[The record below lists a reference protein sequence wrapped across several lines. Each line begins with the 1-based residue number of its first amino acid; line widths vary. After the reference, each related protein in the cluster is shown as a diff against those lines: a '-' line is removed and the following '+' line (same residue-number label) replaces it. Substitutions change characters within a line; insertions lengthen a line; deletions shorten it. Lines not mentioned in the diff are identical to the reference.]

1 MEVRPERTYTIISVS
16 GATTEQVDMPNQPRF
31 MKMPRILAG
40 LAVAL
45 VLSLAAGD
53 VHARDMIEYGRYLG
67 VRLQMWEESY
77 EVLDKIINSGSDDE
91 KARARRNKAE
101 VMKVEADVVYSQ
113 DQDDNGRTARYG
125 KALAV
130 FGDPDD
136 PAGVAAKGIMQ
147 LDLALALR
155 RTDPGAARSY
165 CDDAITMLK
174 NQREHLDAKVRFGN
188 PAVWTKVYPDYSRIY
203 FHFCRAYYVKG
214 MTYESGSGDREAN
227 FRLCEKNIGE
237 FQFSLEDPTE
247 ELVLTFPLLGDI
259 EIARGNPENAVSKF
273 EGCVSFLKGEAAT
286 GYLGRLALD
295 HGYLRA
301 AELLTSELDYDPRNL
316 EKCVNLY
323 TEAFAKYGQLSELSA
338 QFKRFQLYRIS
349 ALIKLGDEAK
359 VRGAIDQLF
368 KLAADRDANFRR
380 QALVVLAD
388 IATRD
393 NLDNELRFKC
403 AGIVYA
409 ELDTNPVSVILKN
422 IQAYQ
427 SLLVSCRDAKTLETY
442 GPACFTRIGEM
453 YARMWRFLDAALVY
467 REACYRTLY
476 FAERFDPD
484 GAVPDHMKD
493 RCALIKDGK
502 SLNNFPAEMSN
513 LFARHAGFLVH
524 KDLGEPNNRYFQ
536 QLSKDADQLKAT
548 LAGEAAKMELAYK
561 SANDLYREKKFHQAA
576 VRMVNLPANFRSF
589 HIALYIGAKSY
600 FNVSEDPNAPR
611 NNRRGENKKEDY
623 RWDIED
629 PEWYQGQR
637 DRHAADLASLPA
649 SLYDGVEKAHW
660 DAIVDSKTQ
669 DQLVNWHKSVYY
681 YKKYFLFEAK
691 KAWDEI
697 GPLLEGKE
705 KPGIADAIGAIAEV
719 RNARWMRDNPSGQGP
734 ADLDMKRMGFA
745 AYDLA
750 YLMRN
755 PPKRLDD
762 ATRAALLDAERPLA
776 LAILAP
782 YWKWFGIHLADS
794 PNYKQGS
801 LRLSFGALSESRDE
815 DGCEEVYRAYVESF
829 PDDTNQIRFMVS
841 NLYAILRDKLTPKST
856 AMALASSKLVS
867 YSNLLKKNSF
877 ERINGAAKDA
887 EGNPLKGFA
896 DDEKRLTEAKGLHQK
911 RMILAEHFWQRWMLD
926 LFLESERNQD
936 LREFLPD
943 LRDAI
948 EQKWKAMAE
957 EYPVRWAKAVRAEYD
972 AQMKKDS
979 FKPIKAELDK
989 ALSGA
994 ADHEIVDKI
1003 KDLQDAEAAKQGGD
1017 GSKIAL
1023 LADLLAFLTVSTDAL
1038 AHFTGTIF
1046 IYDLGNHL
1054 EKLAQDVDE
1063 RARPSLT
1070 RILKYYE
1077 EFRMQRGQ
1085 GGMASLTEKDV
1096 KLLGKQY
1103 FRIRDWSSTVKYL
1116 GDYVERFGGDR
1127 AWGKETE
1134 VPVDQRSKRIG
1145 KTSSGNELEIK
1156 YMLGTA
1162 HLELFKEGGDVEN
1175 LKKAALLLRRC
1186 WCFNLVRD
1194 ANEVGGKQYN
1204 WVKSSNADDSDLQKA
1219 IEDYYLYVGRTM
1231 AEIFLLLHGQKDAKI
1246 AWPAYADQYTK
1257 SLEPKKEGDKVVTQA
1272 VPADAAGC
1280 LWHASQIHLRI
1291 WASFKLLSAYQFR
1304 SEFRENLESW
1314 LQLIV
1319 RWIETYGDKDM
1330 GIDDL
1335 KGAGLLA
1342 QAQGAYDTAQSES
1355 SLDATHL
1362 PDEMKQY
1369 LARLKDY
1376 AKQLEKVCKEK
1387 KIDLKTA

>member
-1 MEVRPERTYTIISVS
+1 
-16 GATTEQVDMPNQPRF
+16 MPNQSRF
-31 MKMPRILAG
+31 MTMPRILAG

-53 VHARDMIEYGRYLG
+53 VHARDMVEYGRYLG

-77 EVLDKIINSGSDDE
+77 EVLDKIIDSGSADE

-101 VMKVEADVVYSQ
+101 VMKAEADAIYSE
-113 DQDDNGRTARYG
+113 DQDDSARTARYG

-136 PAGVAAKGIMQ
+136 PAGVVAKGVMQ

-155 RTDPGAARSY
+155 RTDPDAARGY
-165 CDDAITMLK
+165 CDDAIKML
-174 NQREHLDAKVRFGN
+174 NDQRVYLDEKVRFQN
-188 PAVWTKVYPDYSRIY
+188 PATWDKVYPDYSRLY
-203 FHFCRAYYVKG
+203 YHFCRGYYVKG

-227 FRLCEKNIGE
+227 FKLCERNIGE
-237 FQFSLEDPTE
+237 FLFSLDYPTE
-247 ELVLTFPLLGDI
+247 EQVLTYPLLGDI
-259 EIARGNPENAVSKF
+259 EIARGHPEAAVAQF
-273 EGCVSFLKGEAAT
+273 TGCVSFLKGEAAT
-286 GYLGRLALD
+286 DYLGRLALE

-301 AELLTSELDYDPRNL
+301 AELLTTELDYDPKNL
-316 EKCVNLY
+316 EKCVDLY
-323 TEAFAKYGQLSELSA
+323 TEAYTKYGQIPELNF

-368 KLAADRDANFRR
+368 KLAADRDVTFRR

-403 AGIVYA
+403 AGMVYA

-427 SLLVSCRDAKTLETY
+427 SLIVACKDAKTFETY
-442 GPACFTRIGEM
+442 APACFTRIGEM
-453 YARMWRFLDAALVY
+453 YSRMWRFLDAALVY

-476 FAERFDPD
+476 FAEKFGPD
-484 GAVPDHMKD
+484 DTVPDHMKD

-524 KDLGEPNNRYFQ
+524 KDLGEPNNKFFQ
-536 QLSKDADQLKAT
+536 KLSSDADQLKAE
-548 LAGEAAKMELAYK
+548 LAGKAAKMELAYK
-561 SANDLYREKKFHQAA
+561 SANELYRDKKFHQAA
-576 VRMVNLPANFRSF
+576 VRMVSLPAEFRSY
-589 HIALYIGAKSY
+589 HIALYIGAKAY

-611 NNRRGENKKEDY
+611 HNRRGEQDKDNYK
-623 RWDIED
+623 WDIED
-629 PEWYQGQR
+629 AEWYAAQR
-637 DRHAADLASLPA
+637 ARHAADLGSLPA
-649 SLYDGVEKAHW
+649 SLYDGVEKSHW
-660 DAIVDSKTQ
+660 DAIVEGSTA
-669 DQLVNWHKSVYY
+669 DQLANWHKAVYY

-697 GPLLEGKE
+697 SPVLEGKE
-705 KPGIADAIGAIAEV
+705 RPGIADAIGAIAEV
-719 RNARWMRDNPSGQGP
+719 RNAKWLRDNPSGKGEP
-734 ADLDMKRMGFA
+734 DADMKRMGFA

-750 YLMRN
+750 YLLRN
-755 PPKRLDD
+755 PPRKLDD
-762 ATRAALLDAERPLA
+762 ATRAALLEAERPLA
-776 LAILAP
+776 LGILAP
-782 YWKWFGIHLADS
+782 YWKWFGSHLADS

-815 DGCEEVYRAYVESF
+815 DACEEVYRAYIESF
-829 PDDTNQIRFMVS
+829 PDDTAQIKYMVS
-841 NLYAILRDKLTPKST
+841 NLYAILREKLTPKTS

-877 ERINGAAKDA
+877 ERINGGAKDA
-887 EGNPLKGFA
+887 DGNPLPGFA
-896 DDEKRLTEAKGLHQK
+896 DDEKRLNEAKGLHQK
-911 RMILAEHFWQRWMLD
+911 RMILAEHFWQRWMLEQ
-926 LFLESERNQD
+926 FLDAERNQE

-943 LRDAI
+943 LKDAV

-957 EYPVRWAKAVRAEYD
+957 EYPQRWAKAVRAEYD
-972 AQMKKDS
+972 TQMKKDS
-979 FKPIKAELDK
+979 FKPVKDELTK
-989 ALSGA
+989 ALAGVT
-994 ADHEIVDKI
+994 DYEIVDKI
-1003 KDLQDAEAAKQGGD
+1003 KAVQDAEAAKQGGD
-1017 GSKIAL
+1017 GAKIAL
-1023 LADLLAFLTVSTDAL
+1023 LADLLAFITVSTDAL
-1038 AHFTGTIF
+1038 AYFTGTIF
-1046 IYDLGNHL
+1046 IYDLGGFL

-1063 RARPSLT
+1063 RARPSTT

-1077 EFRMQRGQ
+1077 EYRMQRGQ
-1085 GGMASLTEKDV
+1085 GGMDSLTEKDV

-1103 FRIRDWSSTVKYL
+1103 FRIRDWANTVKYL
-1116 GDYVERFGGDR
+1116 GNYVERFGGDR

-1162 HLELFKEGGDVEN
+1162 YLELFKEGKDVEN
-1175 LKKAALLLRRC
+1175 LKKSALLMRRC

-1204 WVKSSNADDSDLQKA
+1204 WVKSTNADDTDLQKA

-1231 AEIFLLLHGQKDAKI
+1231 AEIFLLLHGQKDVKI

-1257 SLEPKKEGDKVVTQA
+1257 SLEPKKEGDKVVTQG

-1291 WASFKLLSAYQFR
+1291 WASFKLLGAYQFR
-1304 SEFRENLESW
+1304 GEFRENLESW
-1314 LQLIV
+1314 LKLSV
-1319 RWIETYGDKDM
+1319 RWLQTYGDKDM
-1330 GIDDL
+1330 GIEEL
-1335 KGAGLLA
+1335 KGAGVTQ
-1342 QAQGAYDTAQSES
+1342 QAQGAYDVALSES
-1355 SLDATHL
+1355 SLEATYL

>member
-1 MEVRPERTYTIISVS
+1 
-16 GATTEQVDMPNQPRF
+16 MPNQSRF
-31 MKMPRILAG
+31 MTMPRILTG

-45 VLSLAAGD
+45 LLSLAAGNA
-53 VHARDMIEYGRYLG
+53 HARDMIEYGRYLG

-77 EVLDKIINSGSDDE
+77 EVLDKIIQSGSAEE

-113 DQDDNGRTARYG
+113 DQNDNERTARYG

-155 RTDPGAARSY
+155 RTDPNAARSY
-165 CDDAITMLK
+165 CEEAIAMLK
-174 NQREHLDAKVRFGN
+174 KQREHLDNNVRFGD
-188 PAVWTKVYPDYSRIY
+188 PQLWTKVYPDYSRIY
-203 FHFCRAYYVKG
+203 YHFCRAYYVKG
-214 MTYESGSGDREAN
+214 MSYELGSEDREAQ
-227 FRLCEKNIGE
+227 FKLCENAIGE

-273 EGCVSFLKGEAAT
+273 EGCVSFLKGEAST
-286 GYLGRLALD
+286 GYLGRLAME

-323 TEAFAKYGQLSELSA
+323 AEAFAKYGQLSELSF

-368 KLAADRDANFRR
+368 KLAADRDITFRR

-393 NLDNELRFKC
+393 SLDNELRFKC
-403 AGIVYA
+403 AGMVYA

-427 SLLVSCRDAKTLETY
+427 SLLAACKDAKTFETY
-442 GPACFTRIGEM
+442 APACFTRIGEM

-476 FAERFDPD
+476 FAEKFGPD
-484 GAVPDHMKD
+484 DAVPEHMKD

-502 SLNNFPAEMSN
+502 SLNSFPAEMSN

-524 KDLGEPNNRYFQ
+524 KDLGEPNNKFFQ
-536 QLSKDADQLKAT
+536 KLSSDADQLKAE
-548 LAGEAAKMELAYK
+548 LAGKAAKMELAYK

-576 VRMVNLPANFRSF
+576 VRMVSLPADFRSY
-589 HIALYIGAKSY
+589 HIALYIGAKAY

-611 NNRRGENKKEDY
+611 HNRRGEQDKDNFK
-623 RWDIED
+623 WDIED
-629 PEWYQGQR
+629 AEWYQGQR
-637 DRHAADLASLPA
+637 DRHAADLGALPA
-649 SLYDGVEKAHW
+649 SLYDGIEKPHW
-660 DAIVDSKTQ
+660 DAIVDSKTA
-669 DQLVNWHKSVYY
+669 DQLANWHKAVYF

-697 GPLLEGKE
+697 SPLLEGKE
-705 KPGIADAIGAIAEV
+705 SLGIADAMGAIAEI
-719 RNARWMRDNPSGQGP
+719 RNAKWMRDNPSGQGA

-750 YLMRN
+750 YLLRN
-755 PPKRLDD
+755 PPKKLDD

-782 YWKWFGIHLADS
+782 YWKWYGMHLADS

-801 LRLSFGALSESRDE
+801 LRLSFGALSEARDE
-815 DGCEEVYRAYVESF
+815 DACEEVYRAYIEAF
-829 PDDTNQIRFMVS
+829 PDDTAQIRYMVS
-841 NLYAILRDKLTPKST
+841 NLYAILRDKLTPKTS

-887 EGNPLKGFA
+887 EGNPLAGFA
-896 DDEKRLTEAKGLHQK
+896 DDEKRLNEAKGLHQK
-911 RMILAEHFWQRWMLD
+911 RMVLAEHFWQRWMLD
-926 LFLESERNQD
+926 LFLDAERNQD
-936 LREFLPD
+936 LREYLPD
-943 LRDAI
+943 LKEAV

-957 EYPVRWAKAVRAEYD
+957 EYPARWAKAVRAEYD
-972 AQMKKDS
+972 AQMKKES
-979 FKPIKAELDK
+979 FKPIKDELAK

-994 ADHEIVDKI
+994 ADHELVDKI
-1003 KDLQDAEAAKQGGD
+1003 KALQDAEAARQGGD
-1017 GSKIAL
+1017 GAKIAL
-1023 LADLLAFLTVSTDAL
+1023 LADLLAFLSVSTDAL
-1038 AHFTGTIF
+1038 AYFTGTIF

-1063 RARPSLT
+1063 RARPSTT

-1077 EFRMQRGQ
+1077 EYRMQRGQ
-1085 GGMASLTEKDV
+1085 GGMESLTEKDV

-1103 FRIRDWSSTVKYL
+1103 FRIRDWSNTVKYL
-1116 GDYVERFGGDR
+1116 GDYVERFGGER

-1162 HLELFKEGGDVEN
+1162 YLELFKEGGDVEN

-1194 ANEVGGKQYN
+1194 ANEVGGKQYS
-1204 WVKSSNADDSDLQKA
+1204 WVKSTNQDDTDLQKA
-1219 IEDYYLYVGRTM
+1219 IEDYYLYIGRTM
-1231 AEIFLLLHGQKDAKI
+1231 AEIFLLMHEQKDLKSS
-1246 AWPAYADQYTK
+1246 WPAYADQYTK
-1257 SLEPKKEGDKVVTQA
+1257 TLEPKKDGDKVVRQA

-1314 LQLIV
+1314 LKLSI
-1319 RWIETYGDKDM
+1319 RWLQAYGDKDM
-1330 GIDDL
+1330 GIEEL
-1335 KGAGLLA
+1335 KGAGVQS
-1342 QAQGAYDTAQSES
+1342 QAQGAYDVAFSEGN
-1355 SLDATHL
+1355 LDGTHL
-1362 PDEMKQY
+1362 PEEMKQY
-1369 LARLKDY
+1369 LARLKEY
-1376 AKQLEKVCKEK
+1376 AKQLQAVCKEK
-1387 KIDLKTA
+1387 KIELKTA